1 MTYRTVSNAAAVLR
15 HGGVIAYPTETVWGL
30 GCDPRNT
37 QAVTTLLALKHRA
50 WQKGLILI
58 AADYAQLAPY
68 IQPVAAARMRRI
80 HASWPGPNTWIFPA
94 AAWVPRLVRGQHR
107 TIAVRV
113 TSHPLAAALC
123 RTFGGPI
130 VSTSANRS
138 GVAPTRSTT
147 VARRYFT
154 NQVDYFLAGDAGPY
168 RQPST
173 IRDAATGLVV
183 RR

>member
-1 MTYRTVSNAAAVLR
+1 MSYRTVQGAADALR

-30 GCDPRNT
+30 GCDPHNS
-37 QAVTTLLALKHRA
+37 QAVEKLLALKRRA

-68 IQPVAAARMRRI
+68 IQPVAAARLKQIR
-80 HASWPGPNTWIFPA
+80 ASWPGPYTWIFPA
-94 AAWVPRLVRGQHR
+94 TRRVPRLVRGQHR
-107 TIAVRV
+107 TVAVRV

-123 RTFGGPI
+123 REFGGPI

-138 GVAPTRSTT
+138 GTAPTRSAW
-147 VARRYFT
+147 VARCRYA
-154 NQVDYFLAGDAGPY
+154 QQADYFLDGTAGPHT
-168 RQPST
+168 QPST
-173 IRDAATGLVV
+173 IRDAATGRIV